1 MNVGEKDKKA
11 RVPSWG
17 RGSALFCV
25 TSEAEI
31 IAMAGT
37 SDSKFQVKVRKT
49 FLLDLSKGE
58 PG

>member
-1 MNVGEKDKKA
+1 M
-11 RVPSWG
+11 PSWG

-25 TSEAEI
+25 TSEVEI

-37 SDSKFQVKVRKT
+37 STSKFQVKVRKT